1 MIRLKNLMKGN
12 LNEAVSIDK
21 LMKDIQSITDQEQ
34 LYTIRDFVI
43 NHSKELK
50 SSADKE
56 VKMTKLDKG
65 TYSGRPLYR
74 YEFKGTTYEAVPV
87 TTNINRYKVFKME
100 KFGTGNAMKRG
111 EVVKKEFGGSAYE
124 LRSAIASGRVK

>member
-1 MIRLKNLMKGN
+1 MIRLKNLMKGT
-12 LNEAVSIDK
+12 LNEAVNIDK

-34 LYTIRDFVI
+34 LYAIRDFVT

-50 SSADKE
+50 SSADRK

-65 TYSGRPLYR
+65 SHGGRPLYR

-100 KFGTGNAMKRG
+100 KYGTGNTMKRG
-111 EVVKKEFGGSAYE
+111 EVVEKEFSGSAYE
-124 LRSAIASGRVK
+124 LRSAIADGRVK

>member
-1 MIRLKNLMKGN
+1 MIRLKNLMKGT

-34 LYTIRDFVI
+34 LYAIRDFVT

-50 SSADKE
+50 SSADRK
-56 VKMTKLDKG
+56 VKMTKLDKASYG
-65 TYSGRPLYR
+65 GRPLYR

-100 KFGTGNAMKRG
+100 KYGTGNTMKRG
-111 EVVKKEFGGSAYE
+111 EVVEKEFSGSAYE
-124 LRSAIASGRVK
+124 LRSAIADGRVK

>member
-1 MIRLKNLMKGN
+1 MIRLKNLMKGK
-12 LNEAVSIDK
+12 LNEAVNVDK

-34 LYTIRDFVI
+34 LYAIRDFVI

-56 VKMTKLDKG
+56 VKMTKLDRG
-65 TYSGRPLYR
+65 TISGRPLYR

-100 KFGTGNAMKRG
+100 KYGTGSAMKRG

-124 LRSAIASGRVK
+124 LRSAIAAGRVK